1 MPRRIAS
8 ADAAALPCLTQAVN
22 INCFGKYSQSQ
33 TTYEATATEAMA
45 SDREKLDKSKMNS
58 SVKHIP
64 KDAQV
69 IMSILKE
76 LNVTEYEPRVINQLL
91 EFTYRTY
98 CGHKV
103 PTTISQSNL
112 IGIFVRFNC
121 AFDYCFLFAFLH
133 RIHHMHFG
141 RCENLCESCEEK
153 SDRFGRCETGIAND
167 DGENVYV
174 ATTPR
179 SMCFV

>member
-1 MPRRIAS
+1 
-8 ADAAALPCLTQAVN
+8 
-22 INCFGKYSQSQ
+22 
-33 TTYEATATEAMA
+33 MA

-98 CGHKV
+98 INIYIESVCLR
-103 PTTISQSNL
+103 PT
-112 IGIFVRFNC
+112 NC
-121 AFDYCFLFAFLH
+121 QLDPFDKHCLDNFLFLFHSLH
-133 RIHHMHFG
+133 RIHHLYSG
-141 RCENLCESCEEK
+141 RCKNLRKSCEEK
-153 SDRFGRCETGIAND
+153 GYRFRRCEIGIAD
-167 DGENVYV
+167 DNGESIYV
-174 ATTPR
+174 AATQR
-179 SMCFV
+179 SMCFVCGPIDRNRSFNTFHANDLCCRFYWNWRVAKIWLHCHW